1 MQNIEDL
8 NTFIRVVEA
17 GSISAAAEQLNTV
30 KSAVS
35 QRLSRL
41 ENRLGVQLIQRTTR
55 AQSLTDAGHQYYH
68 SAIEI
73 LEKMAAAEAGVKNQ
87 NQALAGR
94 IKLAVPLSFGLMHM
108 SQPLRTFNR
117 QHPEVVLNVDFNDR
131 QVDLLH
137 EGFDLAVRVAQLSD
151 SNLIAKKIAQT
162 HMILCAS
169 EQYLQRHGRPK
180 TPNDL
185 KQGHHKLKYAQAKN
199 NWEFKDQQEKTHQ
212 INLPTAMIAN
222 NGEFM
227 CDAAIDGQGLVLL
240 PDFICSAAIQNG
252 QLIRLLP
259 DYICQNPL
267 NIYALFPPNR
277 HQPHR
282 VRLLIDFL
290 EKYFF
295 DKNFL

>member
-8 NTFIRVVEA
+8 NTFIRIVEA

-41 ENRLGVQLIQRTTR
+41 ESRLGVQLIQRTTR
-55 AQSLTDAGHQYYH
+55 TQSLTDAGHQYYH

-73 LEKMAAAEAGVKNQ
+73 VEKMAAAEAGVKNQ

-94 IKLAVPLSFGLMHM
+94 IKLAVPQSFGLMHM
-108 SQPLRTFNR
+108 SQPLRFFNQ

-137 EGFDLAVRVAQLSD
+137 EGFDLAVRVSQLVD
-151 SNLIAKKIAQT
+151 SNLVAKKIAQT

-169 EQYLQRHGRPK
+169 EKYLQRHGRPK

-185 KQGHHKLKYAQAKN
+185 RQGHYKLKYAQAKN
-199 NWEFKDQQEKTHQ
+199 NWEFKDQQGKTHL

-240 PDFICSAAIQNG
+240 PDFICSAAIHRG
-252 QLIRLLP
+252 QLVRLLP

-267 NIYALFPPNR
+267 NIYAIYPPNKHLPR
-277 HQPHR
+277 R
-282 VRLLIDFL
+282 VRLLIEFL
-290 EKYFF
+290 ANYFAGYE
-295 DKNFL
+295 FL